1 MASAR
6 KRGET
11 WTGLYRDGEGRQRS
25 AGSFTTKKEALKAAT
40 LVEAGGFVTKAEAA
54 MPSKIRGKVTV
65 ASYASEW
72 LPNHPLS
79 PNARYVYGQMI
90 GKHIIPALGGRVMVD
105 VTTADIRAM
114 FRAYEADNT
123 SKALGAKIKTV
134 LSAMFQTAAEDGL
147 IKANVVRGVRFQAVP
162 PKRRRALTADEWF
175 SVRKCLVGD
184 DWLFAEVQMATGAR
198 VEEIRGMETGDIVDG
213 VWHVC
218 RVRNQVN
225 GKFITR
231 DTTKTGRDRFI
242 PMDAEIVA
250 KIMARG
256 PGRVF
261 SDVTR
266 ETYRK
271 HWRRACKAAGLEWYP
286 APRDLRRTF
295 ATLARSGGA
304 DLEAVRVALGH
315 TRISTTDQYLGER
328 PETRGEALLAVQKA
342 LRGAA

>member
-1 MASAR
+1 
-6 KRGET
+6 
-11 WTGLYRDGEGRQRS
+11 
-25 AGSFTTKKEALKAAT
+25 
-40 LVEAGGFVTKAEAA
+40 

-79 PNARYVYGQMI
+79 PNARYVYEQMI
-90 GKHIIPALGGRVMVD
+90 GKHIIPALGGRVLAD
-105 VTTADIRAM
+105 VTAADIRAM

-147 IKANVVRGVRFQAVP
+147 IQANVVRGVRFQAAP

-175 SVRKCLVGD
+175 RVRKCLVGD

-198 VEEIRGMETGDIVDG
+198 VEEIRGMETGDIADG

-231 DTTKTGRDRFI
+231 DKTKTGKDRFI
-242 PMDAEIVA
+242 PIGRRAGREQ
-250 KIMARG
+250 IMARWPG
-256 PGRVF
+256 PGVHRLHGRHIPPV
-261 SDVTR
+261 
-266 ETYRK
+266 
-271 HWRRACKAAGLEWYP
+271 HWYPACKAAGLDWHP

-295 ATLARSGGA
+295 ATLARAGGA

>member
-6 KRGET
+6 RRGKKFM
-11 WTGLYRDGEGRQRS
+11 GLYRDAEGRQRS
-25 AGSFTTKKEALKAAT
+25 AGSFATKKEALKAAT
-40 LVEAGGFVTKAEAA
+40 QAENGVEPVRTEVAYPVKV
-54 MPSKIRGKVTV
+54 RGKVTV

-79 PNARYVYGQMI
+79 PNARYVYEQI
-90 GKHIIPALGGRVMVD
+90 IRKHIVPALGSRVLAD
-105 VTTADIRAM
+105 VTAADIRAM

-123 SKALGAKIKTV
+123 SRALGAKIKTV

-147 IKANVVRGVRFQAVP
+147 IQANVVRGVRFQAAP

-175 SVRKCLVGD
+175 RVRKCLVGD

-198 VEEIRGMETGDIVDG
+198 VEGIRGMETGDIADG
-213 VWHVC
+213 MWHVC
-218 RVRNQVN
+218 RVRNQVH

-231 DTTKTGRDRFI
+231 DTTKTGRDRLI

-250 KIMARG
+250 NIMERG

-261 SDVTR
+261 SDVAR

-271 HWRRACKAAGLEWYP
+271 HWRRACKAAGL
-286 APRDLRRTF
+286 D
-295 ATLARSGGA
+295 
-304 DLEAVRVALGH
+304 
-315 TRISTTDQYLGER
+315 
-328 PETRGEALLAVQKA
+328 
-342 LRGAA
+342 